1 MEIISFNGK
10 WRCKPDPNNEGL
22 IGEWFAPQNY
32 KENDKGLLDI
42 EIPWSFNS
50 LEGYEVYEGVF
61 WHFLLFDLDN
71 TKLKDD
77 LDYYIKFKGSNYNTK
92 VWVNGD
98 YLGEHNGGFT
108 PFQFKIKSPLKSSKN
123 LLAVRTDN
131 TRRRG
136 QIPDIS
142 FDWFNWG
149 GIYRGVDLLLLNKNR
164 ITDVVIKTPLNSTK
178 QSQIVVSYS
187 VIGNVSLRWEI
198 LDTDKK
204 TILFNDEISEHN
216 KRPIGGLTLTVNEPK
231 LWSPDSPNLYYIKFI
246 STLPE
251 SKDEVFYETHF
262 GIRQIEISG
271 VYIYLNKRKFYFKGI
286 CLHEE
291 YMPYGRAIPYE
302 KREDDIRNMK
312 SLGLNALRTA
322 HYSHDEDLMD
332 IADKLGLL
340 ILEEIPVYWH
350 CDFKSKE
357 TFKTAAKMMR
367 NLIKR
372 DINHPSVVWWSVGN
386 EIPIEQYHC
395 KRFFKRLM
403 DWTRRFDDT
412 RIVTFVSMRM
422 ISDLTKRHADV
433 GGINMYWGWY
443 YGSPKMISTIL
454 DVVHAP
460 ILNKPL
466 LYTEFGAGAKYGFR
480 KPLNEQIKYSE
491 DYQLYVLD
499 YTIRTLNSIDYCA
512 GWFLWAYRDFRA
524 YLRTNQYQQGYNRKG
539 IVSGEANEKK
549 LIYHRIPKIIDEKR
563 EIKKTK
569 YGGII
574 AWILLFPIAWIITQF
589 FGIVMKLGQEK
600 RMESGKKY
608 LENMYR
614 KKE

>member
-1 MEIISFNGK
+1 MEALSLNGNWK
-10 WRCKPDPNNEGL
+10 CKPDLKNMGL
-22 IGEWFAPQNY
+22 KGEWFALQNY
-32 KENDKGLLDI
+32 KENDADLLDI
-42 EIPWSFNS
+42 EIPSSFNS
-50 LEGYEVYEGVF
+50 LEGFEVFEGVF
-61 WHFLLFDLDN
+61 WHFYSFNLDN
-71 TKLKDD
+71 AKIKDN
-77 LDYYIKFKGSNYNTK
+77 LDYYIRFKGSNYNTK
-92 VWVNGD
+92 VWANGE
-98 YLGEHNGGFT
+98 YLGEHDGGFT
-108 PFQFKIKSPLKSSKN
+108 PFQFKIKAPLKSGKN
-123 LLAVRTDN
+123 LIAVRTDN
-131 TRRRG
+131 IRRRG
-136 QIPDIS
+136 QLPDVS
-142 FDWFNWG
+142 FDWWNWG

-164 ITDVVIKTPLNSTK
+164 ITDIVIKTPLRSRK
-178 QSQIVVSYS
+178 ESQIDVSYKI
-187 VIGNVSLRWEI
+187 IGSVSLKWQI
-198 LDTDKK
+198 LDTDQKSV
-204 TILFNDEISEHN
+204 LFEGNISEN
-216 KRPIGGLTLTVNEPK
+216 TGVGGFLLTYDNPK
-231 LWSPDSPNLYYIKFI
+231 LWAPETPNLYYIKII

-251 SKDEVFYETHF
+251 SKDKVFYESHF

-271 VYIYLNKRKFYFKGI
+271 VYVYLNKRKFYFKGI

-302 KREDDIRNMK
+302 KREEDVKNMK
-312 SLGLNALRTA
+312 SIGLNALRTA

-350 CDFKSKE
+350 CDFKSNE

-386 EIPIEQYHC
+386 EIPIEQYNC

-403 DWTRRFDDT
+403 EWTRRFDDT

-443 YGSPKMISTIL
+443 YGSPKMISTLL

-480 KPLNEQIKYSE
+480 KPLKERVKYSE
-491 DYQLYVLD
+491 DYQLYLLD

-549 LIYHRIPKIIDEKR
+549 LIYHRIPQIINEKR
-563 EIKKTK
+563 KVKKTK
-569 YGGII
+569 YGGLI

-589 FGIVMKLGQEK
+589 FGKVMKFGQEA

-608 LENMYR
+608 LEELYQ
-614 KKE
+614 KKK

>member
-10 WRCKPDPNNEGL
+10 WRCKPDPNNVGL
-22 IGEWFAPQNY
+22 TGEWFAPQNY

-61 WHFLLFDLDN
+61 WHFHLFDLDN

-108 PFQFKIKSPLKSSKN
+108 PFHFKIKSPLKSSKN

-164 ITDVVIKTPLNSTK
+164 ITDVVIKTSLNSTK
-178 QSQIVVSYS
+178 QSQIEVSYS
-187 VIGNVSLRWEI
+187 VIGNVSLKWEI

-216 KRPIGGLTLTVNEPK
+216 KRPIGGITLTVNEPK

-302 KREDDIRNMK
+302 MREDDIRNMK

-350 CDFKSKE
+350 CDFKSNE

-422 ISDLTKRHADV
+422 ISDLTKRYADV

-443 YGSPKMISTIL
+443 YGSPRMISTLL
-454 DVVHAP
+454 DVVHTP

-480 KPLNEQIKYSE
+480 KPLNERVKYSE
-491 DYQLYVLD
+491 DYQLYILD

-524 YLRTNQYQQGYNRKG
+524 YLRTNEYQHGYNRKG

-549 LIYHRIPKIIDEKR
+549 LMYYRLPKIINEKR
-563 EIKKTK
+563 KIKKTK

-574 AWILLFPIAWIITQF
+574 AWILLFPLAWIITQF

-608 LENMYR
+608 YEKMYY